1 MKTPKEDPADKAA
14 RLRERRIS
22 EIERS
27 MATEKQAGGLMSDIG
42 AVYGIRS
49 IPLFGMAGKPTASQT
64 PSVPTRWVPNWGNQ
78 KPGNQDK
85 KH

>member
-1 MKTPKEDPADKAA
+1 MKSPKEDPADKAA

-49 IPLFGMAGKPTASQT
+49 IPLFGMAGKPTTAA
-64 PSVPTRWVPNWGNQ
+64 PSAPSPRPIVRNDR
-78 KPGNQDK
+78 K
-85 KH
+85 